1 MKIEFSKY
9 HGTGNDFIILDN
21 RNGKYN
27 NLSVQQVHFL
37 CDRRFGIGGDGL
49 MMLEDADGFDFKM
62 RYFNADGKEGSMC
75 GNGGRCLVQF
85 AKDSGIEKFSYHFIA
100 TDGQH
105 DAIIQENG
113 LIKLKMQDVSG
124 IEESGKNKI
133 LNTGSPHFIQYV
145 ENVSDIDVFNIGK
158 SIRY

>member
-62 RYFNADGKEGSMC
+62 RYFNADGKEGSM
-75 GNGGRCLVQF
+75 
-85 AKDSGIEKFSYHFIA
+85 
-100 TDGQH
+100 
-105 DAIIQENG
+105 
-113 LIKLKMQDVSG
+113 
-124 IEESGKNKI
+124 
-133 LNTGSPHFIQYV
+133 
-145 ENVSDIDVFNIGK
+145 
-158 SIRY
+158 